1 MHSVQYL
8 ADKGWEPFGCAQSGC
23 QECVNKLLQQH
34 RKLVVAVVRRQWI
47 GDRAAFADLVQEGNI
62 ALWRA
67 IMGFDPGRG
76 LAFSTYAWRA
86 IERAVWQTVARA
98 ERPEGWLPLPELEE
112 PSAIVTLHYDAAVV
126 KQAVAKA
133 VGRLPSRLASI
144 ITTLYGLNGQPGQSL
159 RSAGA
164 QYELSAERIRQLR
177 NDALLQLRLPAYSGR
192 LRQLCGQ
199 NDRTSYERMQQMNR
213 DWLHRRRGR
222 QP

>member
-1 MHSVQYL
+1 MHNVQHL
-8 ADKGWEPFGCAQSGC
+8 ADKGWEPFSCAQSGC
-23 QECVNKLLQQH
+23 QECVNQLLVQH

-47 GDRAAFADLVQEGNI
+47 GDRAAFTDLVQEGNI

-112 PSAIVTLHYDAAVV
+112 PSAVVALHYDAAVV
-126 KQAVAKA
+126 KEAVVKA
-133 VGRLPSRLASI
+133 MGRLPPRLASI
-144 ITTLYGLNGQPGQSL
+144 VTTLYGLNGQPAQSL

-164 QYELSAERIRQLR
+164 QYELSGERIRQLR
-177 NDALLQLRLPAYSGR
+177 NDALLQLRLPAFSGQ

-199 NDRTSYERMQQMNR
+199 NDRASYVRMQQMNR
-213 DWLHRRRGR
+213 DWLHRRQGR

>member
-1 MHSVQYL
+1 
-8 ADKGWEPFGCAQSGC
+8 
-23 QECVNKLLQQH
+23 VNELLQQH
-34 RKLVVAVVRRQWI
+34 RKLVVAVVRRQWK
-47 GDRAAFADLVQEGNI
+47 GERAAFADLVQEGNI

-67 IMGFDPGRG
+67 IMGFDRGRG

-86 IERAVWQTVARA
+86 IERAVWQAVAQA
-98 ERPEGWLPLPELEE
+98 ERLEGWMSLAEPEE
-112 PSAIVTLHYDAAVV
+112 PSAVVTLHYDTAVV
-126 KQAVAKA
+126 NEAVAKA
-133 VGRLPSRLASI
+133 VGRLPPRLAEI
-144 ITTLYGLNGQPGQSL
+144 VTALYGLNGQSAQTL

-177 NDALLQLRLPAYSGR
+177 NDALVRLRLPAYSGQ

-199 NDRTSYERMQQMNR
+199 NDRASYKRMQQMNR

>member
-1 MHSVQYL
+1 MHSVQQL

-23 QECVNKLLQQH
+23 QECVNELLLQH
-34 RKLVVAVVRRQWI
+34 RKLVVAVVRRQWK
-47 GDRAAFADLVQEGNI
+47 GERAAFADLVQEGNM

-67 IMGFDPGRG
+67 MMGFDPGRG

-86 IERAVWQTVARA
+86 IERAVWQAVARA
-98 ERPEGWLPLPELEE
+98 ERPEGWLPLPEPEE
-112 PSAIVTLHYDAAVV
+112 PSAVVTGHYDAAVV
-126 KQAVAKA
+126 KRAVAKA
-133 VGRLPSRLASI
+133 VGRLPPRLAGI
-144 ITTLYGLNGQPGQSL
+144 VTALYGLNGQPAQTL

-177 NDALLQLRLPAYSGR
+177 NDALLQLRLPAYSGQ
-192 LRQLCGQ
+192 LRQLCDR
-199 NDRTSYERMQQMNR
+199 NDRDSYQRMQQLNR

>member
-1 MHSVQYL
+1 MHSVHHL
-8 ADKGWEPFGCAQSGC
+8 NGKGREPFGCAQAGC
-23 QECVNKLLQQH
+23 QECVNELLQQH
-34 RKLVVAVVRRQWI
+34 RKLVVAVVRRQWK
-47 GDRAAFADLVQEGNI
+47 GERATFADLVQEGNI

-86 IERAVWQTVARA
+86 IERAVWQAVARA
-98 ERPEGWLPLPELEE
+98 ERPEGCLPLPESEE
-112 PSAIVTLHYDAAVV
+112 PSAVVALQYDAAVV

-133 VGRLPSRLASI
+133 VERLPSRLASI
-144 ITTLYGLNGQPGQSL
+144 VTTLYGLNGQPAQSL

-192 LRQLCGQ
+192 LRQLCDQ
-199 NDRTSYERMQQMNR
+199 SDRVSYERMQQMNR

>member
-1 MHSVQYL
+1 MHSVQHL

-23 QECVNKLLQQH
+23 QECVNGLLQQH

-47 GDRAAFADLVQEGNI
+47 GERAAFADLVQEGNI

-67 IMGFDPGRG
+67 IMGFDPERG

-86 IERAVWQTVARA
+86 IERAVWQAVARA
-98 ERPEGWLPLPELEE
+98 ERLEGWLSLPEPEE
-112 PSAIVTLHYDAAVV
+112 PSTVAALDYDAAVV

-144 ITTLYGLNGQPGQSL
+144 VTTLYGLDGRPGQSL

-177 NDALLQLRLPAYSGR
+177 NDALLLLRLPAYSGQ

-199 NDRTSYERMQQMNR
+199 NDRASYQRMQQMNR

>member
-1 MHSVQYL
+1 
-8 ADKGWEPFGCAQSGC
+8 
-23 QECVNKLLQQH
+23 VNKLLVQH
-34 RKLVVAVVRRQWI
+34 RKLVVAVVRQQWI
-47 GDRAAFADLVQEGNI
+47 GDRAAFTDLVQEGNI

-76 LAFSTYAWRA
+76 LAFSSYAWRA

-98 ERPEGWLPLPELEE
+98 ERPEGWMALPEPEE
-112 PSAIVTLHYDAAVV
+112 PATVVADRYDAAVV
-126 KQAVAKA
+126 KEAVVKA
-133 VGRLPSRLASI
+133 MGCLPPRLASI
-144 ITTLYGLNGQPGQSL
+144 VTTLYGLNGQPAQSL

-177 NDALLQLRLPAYSGR
+177 NDALLQLRLPAYSGQ
-192 LRQLCGQ
+192 LRQICCK
-199 NDRTSYERMQQMNR
+199 NDQASYKRMQQMNR

>member
-1 MHSVQYL
+1 
-8 ADKGWEPFGCAQSGC
+8 
-23 QECVNKLLQQH
+23 VNKLLVQH

-47 GDRAAFADLVQEGNI
+47 GERTAFTDLVQEGNI

-98 ERPEGWLPLPELEE
+98 ERPEGWMALPEPEE
-112 PSAIVTLHYDAAVV
+112 PSAVVTLYYDAAVV
-126 KQAVAKA
+126 KEAVVKA
-133 VGRLPSRLASI
+133 MGRLPPRLASI
-144 ITTLYGLNGQPGQSL
+144 VTTLYGLNGQPAQSL

-177 NDALLQLRLPAYSGR
+177 NDALLQLRLPAYSGQ

-199 NDRTSYERMQQMNR
+199 NDRASYERMQQMNR
-213 DWLHRRRGR
+213 DWLRRRRGR

>member
-1 MHSVQYL
+1 MHSVQQL
-8 ADKGWEPFGCAQSGC
+8 AGKGWEPFGCAQTGC
-23 QECVNKLLQQH
+23 QECVNKLLVQH

-47 GDRAAFADLVQEGNI
+47 GDRAAFTDLVQEGNI

-112 PSAIVTLHYDAAVV
+112 PSAVVALHYDAAVV
-126 KQAVAKA
+126 KEAVVKA
-133 VGRLPSRLASI
+133 MGRLPPRLASI
-144 ITTLYGLNGQPGQSL
+144 VTTLYGLNGQPAQSL

-177 NDALLQLRLPAYSGR
+177 NDALLQLRLPVYSGS

-199 NDRTSYERMQQMNR
+199 NDRASYERMQQLNR

>member
-1 MHSVQYL
+1 MCSVQHL
-8 ADKGWEPFGCAQSGC
+8 ANEGWEPFGCAQSGC
-23 QECVNKLLQQH
+23 QGCVNELLIQH

-47 GDRAAFADLVQEGNI
+47 GERVAFTDLVQEGNI

-67 IMGFDPGRG
+67 IMGFDLGRG

-98 ERPEGWLPLPELEE
+98 ERPEGWVPLPESEE

-126 KQAVAKA
+126 KEAVATA
-133 VGRLPSRLASI
+133 MGRLPPRLASI
-144 ITTLYGLNGQPGQSL
+144 VTTLYGLNGQPAQSL

-164 QYELSAERIRQLR
+164 QYELSGERIRQLR

-192 LRQLCGQ
+192 LRQLCDR
-199 NDRTSYERMQQMNR
+199 NDRASYKRMQQMNR

>member
-1 MHSVQYL
+1 MHSVQHL
-8 ADKGWEPFGCAQSGC
+8 ADKGWEPFSCAQSGC
-23 QECVNKLLQQH
+23 QECVNKLLVQH

-47 GDRAAFADLVQEGNI
+47 GERAAFADLVQEGNI

-67 IMGFDPGRG
+67 IMGFDRGRG

-86 IERAVWQTVARA
+86 IERAVWQAVARA
-98 ERPEGWLPLPELEE
+98 ERLEGWMSLAEPEE
-112 PSAIVTLHYDAAVV
+112 PSAVVTLHYDTAVV
-126 KQAVAKA
+126 NEAVAKA
-133 VGRLPSRLASI
+133 VGRLPPRLAKI
-144 ITTLYGLNGQPGQSL
+144 VTALYGLNGQSAQTL

-177 NDALLQLRLPAYSGR
+177 NDALLRLRLPAYSGQ

-199 NDRTSYERMQQMNR
+199 NDRASYKRMQQMNR